1 MPLSLAGVN
10 RTGGLSAHDGGRP
23 STESETPLDN
33 MNRRLSAQDASFLY
47 GERPEAP
54 LHIGSIAVFEGDV
67 PYERVVENIA
77 SKIHLI
83 PRYQQRVV
91 PAPFNIGHPT
101 WEWDPEFDIR
111 QHVKQVRIDPPG
123 NDAQLMALSAKLF
136 EGMLDRNKPL
146 WEIYMVEGLE
156 GPRSAMV
163 SKVHHCLVDGVSGI
177 ELLMIVLDVS
187 PTPAPPMP
195 APERDPVPPIPPAPT
210 RLVDAIFDNMRAEL
224 DRVSDYSKNTVD
236 AVVSGDS
243 RVRTAMRSLE
253 AAQPYL
259 STPVARAPF
268 NKPLARNRIVACSE
282 FSFAEIR
289 GIRASCG
296 GTVNDVVLTVLS
308 GALGRYLE
316 LHGEKTA
323 DRSMRIL
330 APVNVRRE
338 DERGALGNR
347 VSMLL
352 IEVPVGVDDPVE
364 RLKTI
369 TERTEMLKRQNVAAG
384 TDIIGEFLG
393 GVPPMLQSLVG
404 ILPPPRNNLANLTCT
419 NIPGPMIPLYNVG
432 HRMLAHYPL
441 MPIAWEMGVGCGVTS
456 YNHKLYFGL
465 IADPNAAPDVVR
477 LKEFLDQA
485 FVELRSAAG
494 VTRLDLVQM
503 GESAPQSGSGRRRRS
518 PAGAANQ
525 ALAADAS

>member
-1 MPLSLAGVN
+1 
-10 RTGGLSAHDGGRP
+10 
-23 STESETPLDN
+23 

-67 PYERVVENIA
+67 PYDRVVENIA

-111 QHVKQVRIDPPG
+111 QHVRQVRINAPG
-123 NDAQLMALSAKLF
+123 NDAQLMELAAKLF

-146 WEIYMVEGLE
+146 WEIYMIEGLE

-187 PTPAPPMP
+187 PSPPPPMP
-195 APERDPVPPIPPAPT
+195 APERAPVPAIPAAPT
-210 RLVDAIFDNMRAEL
+210 RLLDAIFDNMTAEL
-224 DRVSDYSKNTVD
+224 DRISDYSRNAVD
-236 AVVSGDS
+236 AVVTGDS
-243 RVRTAMRSLE
+243 RIRTALRSLE

-268 NKPLARNRIVACSE
+268 NKPLTRDRIVACSE
-282 FSFAEIR
+282 YSFTEIR
-289 GIRASCG
+289 GIRAECG
-296 GTVNDVVLTVLS
+296 GTVNDVCLTVLA

-323 DRSMRIL
+323 GRSMRIL

-338 DERGALGNR
+338 DQGGALGNR

-352 IEVPVGVDDPVE
+352 IEVPVGVHDPVE
-364 RLKTI
+364 RLKMI
-369 TERTEMLKRQNVAAG
+369 TERTETLKRQNVATG
-384 TDIIGEFLG
+384 TDIIGELLS
-393 GVPPMLQSLVG
+393 GVPPILQSLVG
-404 ILPPPRNNLANLTCT
+404 ILPPPRNNLANLVCT
-419 NIPGPMIPLYNVG
+419 NIPGPMIPLYSVG
-432 HRMLAHYPL
+432 HRLLAHYPL

-456 YNHKLYFGL
+456 YNQKLYFGL
-465 IADPNAAPDVVR
+465 IADPSAAPDVSR

-494 VTRLDLVQM
+494 VTRSDLPQL
-503 GESAPQSGSGRRRRS
+503 GESATQTGGGRRRRS
-518 PAGAANQ
+518 ATAASQ
-525 ALAADAS
+525 ALAADSSQRAG

>member
-1 MPLSLAGVN
+1 M
-10 RTGGLSAHDGGRP
+10 T
-23 STESETPLDN
+23 
-33 MNRRLSAQDASFLY
+33 RRLSAQDASFLY

-54 LHIGSIAVFEGDV
+54 LHIGSIAVFEGEV
-67 PYERVVENIA
+67 PYERVVENIS
-77 SKIHLI
+77 SKLHLI

-101 WEWDPEFDIR
+101 WEWDPDFDIG
-111 QHVKQVRIDPPG
+111 QHVKRVRINPPG
-123 NDAQLMALSAKLF
+123 TDAQLQALAAKLF

-156 GPRSAMV
+156 GSRSAMV

-187 PTPAPPMP
+187 PNPLPPLP
-195 APERDPVPPIPPAPT
+195 APEREAVPPIPPAPT
-210 RLVDAIFDNMRAEL
+210 RLVDAIFDNVRTEL
-224 DRVSDYSKNTVD
+224 DRISDYSKSAVD
-236 AVVSGDS
+236 AVVTGDS
-243 RVRTAMRSLE
+243 RARTAMRAVE
-253 AAQPYL
+253 AAQPYF

-268 NKPLARNRIVACSE
+268 NKPLARERIVACSE

-289 GIRASCG
+289 GIRQACG
-296 GTVNDVVLTVLS
+296 GTVNDVVLTVLA

-338 DERGALGNR
+338 DERGTLGNR

-352 IEVPVGVDDPVE
+352 IEVPVGVHDSVE
-364 RLKTI
+364 RLKLI
-369 TERTEMLKRQNVAAG
+369 TERTETLKRQNVAAG
-384 TDIIGEFLG
+384 ADIIGEFFSG
-393 GVPPMLQSLVG
+393 IPPMLQSLAG
-404 ILPPPRNNLANLTCT
+404 ILPPPRNNLANLVCT

-432 HRMLAHYPL
+432 HRLLAHYPL

-456 YNHKLYFGL
+456 YNQKVYFGL
-465 IADPNAAPDVVR
+465 IADPNAAPDVAR

-485 FVELRSAAG
+485 FVELRSGAG
-494 VTRLDLVQM
+494 VARTELPSM
-503 GESAPQSGSGRRRRS
+503 GEDAPPTTGSRKRRS
-518 PAGAANQ
+518 PAPAAGQ